1 MRTDLREANRIIL
14 AHGEVTG
21 HAHEVLTMTET
32 VPDLEQAQYFEEPD
46 GTRML
51 LVLGDT
57 PVQLR
62 HQEHALVVLDPRRPE
77 QVRQGDVLLTP
88 AGGGAWKVT
97 RQAEFTPEAW
107 RHVAD

>member
-46 GTRML
+46 GTRM
-51 LVLGDT
+51 
-57 PVQLR
+57 P
-62 HQEHALVVLDPRRPE
+62 ALVEP
-77 QVRQGDVLLTP
+77 GP
-88 AGGGAWKVT
+88 AG
-97 RQAEFTPEAW
+97 RP
-107 RHVAD
+107 R